1 MDVRALAHRLEFK
14 CYNGSIC
21 CKEIRPLT
29 VHEQCNNFKIIF
41 MKSLGYLQ
49 HLFLIIIKQKQKL
62 KWRYLVLQVG
72 VKCLPLFLVL
82 QVDVKCLPLFCSVE
96 SAAKQT
102 PWTTKR

>member
-1 MDVRALAHRLEFK
+1 M
-14 CYNGSIC
+14 NS
-21 CKEIRPLT
+21 
-29 VHEQCNNFKIIF
+29 
-41 MKSLGYLQ
+41 Q
-49 HLFLIIIKQKQKL
+49 HLSRQHVFLIIIKQKQKL

-82 QVDVKCLPLFCSVE
+82 QVDVKCLLLFCSVE

>member
-21 CKEIRPLT
+21 DKEIRPLT
-29 VHEQCNNFKIIF
+29 VHEQCNNFKINF
-41 MKSLGYLQ
+41 MKSLGYSQHVSRQ
-49 HLFLIIIKQKQKL
+49 HLFLIIIKRKQKL

-72 VKCLPLFLVL
+72 
-82 QVDVKCLPLFCSVE
+82 VKCLPLFCSVE